1 VLLKPEKK
9 LYNLHYSDKT
19 VRFPEVNGINSVSNM
34 PIAPFKFCT
43 RFILTWTA
51 VCFILSCSQPDKHNE
66 LDSGFFLVSTT
77 LKGTDELVTDSL
89 FVDRYSNDSIYFF
102 DLELFGHLGNGKVA
116 VPNQTKDVPYS
127 EGYQFSG
134 VFNVHSSD
142 SLYGYIAVQSGN
154 KVDTLILQFKR
165 LSNRVSG
172 QKFIKQRNGVGKR
185 ILTYRNVDDTSSR
198 FMLIDEALLI
208 VEGNKLTGHLGV
220 HSQGS
225 AEYFLQGTKVDDH
238 FAGKYITLNR
248 KKPTRADSTIGD
260 FKLRIVDDFI
270 ELSGDFPFII
280 ENRIKRAAADVDF
293 HYGASSMFYRPS
305 LKSRALLSTSELVE
319 ACEKGCEIIGIG
331 PTVNTTE
338 GVNVWYQVNT
348 GGKTGWVLGG
358 LSLMNDTEKH

>member
-1 VLLKPEKK
+1 MLLF
-9 LYNLHYSDKT
+9 
-19 VRFPEVNGINSVSNM
+19 V
-34 PIAPFKFCT
+34 
-43 RFILTWTA
+43 
-51 VCFILSCSQPDKHNE
+51 SCSQHAKNDE
-66 LDSGFFLVSTT
+66 FDSGFFLVSTT
-77 LKGTDELVTDSL
+77 TKSTGVLVTDSL

-127 EGYQFSG
+127 EGYQCSG
-134 VFNVHSSD
+134 VVNVHSSD
-142 SLYGYIAVQSGN
+142 SLYGYIEIQSGN

-172 QKFIKQRNGVGKR
+172 QKFIKQSNGGGKR
-185 ILTYRNVDDTSSR
+185 ILTFRNFDDTSSR

-220 HSQGS
+220 YAQGS
-225 AEYFLQGTKVDDH
+225 AEYYLLGTKVDDH
-238 FAGKYITLNR
+238 FVGEYITLNR

-260 FKLRIVDDFI
+260 FKLRIVDDFV
-270 ELSGDFPFII
+270 ELSGDFPFIL

-305 LKSRALLSTSELVE
+305 LKSRALLSTTELVDE
-319 ACEKGCEIIGIG
+319 CKKGCEIFEIG
-331 PTVNTTE
+331 PTVNTTD

>member
-1 VLLKPEKK
+1 MLLKPGKN
-9 LYNLHYSDKT
+9 LYCLHYSDIT

-34 PIAPFKFCT
+34 SIAPIRSCI

-51 VCFILSCSQPDKHNE
+51 VCFFVSCSQPDKHDE
-66 LDSGFFLVSTT
+66 FDSGFFLVSTT
-77 LKGTDELVTDSL
+77 SKGTNVLVTDSL
-89 FVDRYSNDSIYFF
+89 FVDRYNNDSIYFF
-102 DLELFGHLGNGKVA
+102 DLELFGHLGNSKVDI
-116 VPNQTKDVPYS
+116 PNQTKDVPYS
-127 EGYQFSG
+127 EGYRCSG
-134 VFNVHSSD
+134 VVNVHSSD

-172 QKFIKQRNGVGKR
+172 QKFIKQSNGGGKR
-185 ILTYRNVDDTSSR
+185 ILTFRNFDDTSSR

-220 HSQGS
+220 YAQGS
-225 AEYFLQGTKVDDH
+225 AEYYLQGTKVDDH
-238 FAGKYITLNR
+238 FVGEYITLNR
-248 KKPTRADSTIGD
+248 KNPTRADSTIGD

-270 ELSGDFPFII
+270 ELSGDFPFIL

-305 LKSRALLSTSELVE
+305 LKSRVILSTSELVE

-331 PTVNTTE
+331 PTDNATD
-338 GVNVWYQVNT
+338 GVNVWYQISAA
-348 GGKTGWVLGG
+348 GKTGWVFGG
-358 LSLMNDTEKH
+358 LSLISSPE

>member
-1 VLLKPEKK
+1 MSLNHMTISSIKSHIRYTAIWMAMLL
-9 LYNLHYSDKT
+9 
-19 VRFPEVNGINSVSNM
+19 FG
-34 PIAPFKFCT
+34 
-43 RFILTWTA
+43 
-51 VCFILSCSQPDKHNE
+51 SCSQPAMNDE
-66 LDSGFFLVSTT
+66 FDSGFFLVSTT
-77 LKGTDELVTDSL
+77 TKGSDLLVTDSL

-102 DLELFGHLGNGKVA
+102 DLELFGHLGNGKVDI
-116 VPNQTKDVPYS
+116 PNQTKDVPYS
-127 EGYQFSG
+127 EGFQCSG
-134 VFNVHSSD
+134 VVNVHNLD

-185 ILTYRNVDDTSSR
+185 ILTYRNFDDTSSR

-270 ELSGDFPFII
+270 ELSGDFPFIL

-305 LKSRALLSTSELVE
+305 LKSRALLSTTELVD
-319 ACEKGCEIIGIG
+319 ACKKGCEIIEIG
-331 PTVNTTE
+331 PTVNTTD

-348 GGKTGWVLGG
+348 GGKTGWVFGG